1 MWLDKAATWELAEQ
15 LGGVPL
21 VSLIRVET
29 HSCYAGDRTTTHDW
43 GAGCGTCPACE
54 LRRTGYQR
62 YLERGAE
69 RGAKPDARRGENRG
83 SKRNSQRAV
92 ASGQD

>member
-1 MWLDKAATWELAEQ
+1 MQVLVTGASGSGTTTLGKALAARI
-15 LGGVPL
+15 GAPL

-54 LRRTGYQR
+54 LRLTGYRR
-62 YLERGAE
+62 YLERGP
-69 RGAKPDARRGENRG
+69 KPD
-83 SKRNSQRAV
+83 V
-92 ASGQD
+92 ASR